1 MTSKI
6 RQPIFS
12 FDMDMDMD
20 IDVDET
26 PKKMKSGKIID
37 RKTKQQQKKQQQ
49 QQQMWK
55 LYCVL
60 YCDDMLLQL
69 ARCDTADYF
78 KCAFKNAP
86 LFSNSHS

>member
-12 FDMDMDMD
+12 FDMDMDF
-20 IDVDET
+20 DVDET

-37 RKTKQQQKKQQQ
+37 RKTKQHEKQQK
-49 QQQMWK
+49 MWK

-69 ARCDTADYF
+69 ARCDTADNF
-78 KCAFKNAP
+78 KCAFENAP